1 MLLGFTDCL
10 VVTELPTNPALFWTE
25 QHQSLLQAILAS
37 VGLGQAG
44 VQGQREVN
52 WPLDPMASF
61 DQSAPIAARALALEL
76 KALRQSEQKVTLLMG
91 QAAINYSYPEPDS
104 LETGRLIEREGQHWL
119 ACHGLNEVLRLPGLK
134 AELWQQ
140 LQSLRALLRNG

>member
-1 MLLGFTDCL
+1 MLLGFADCL
-10 VVTELPTNPALFWTE
+10 VVTELPTNPTLFWTE

-37 VGLGQAG
+37 IGLGQEG

-91 QAAINYSYPEPDS
+91 QAAINYSYPESDS
-104 LETGRLIEREGQHWL
+104 LEFGRMIEREGSHWL

-140 LQSLRALLRNG
+140 LQSLRTLLRNG